1 MKIILKQKNKKILK
15 NILTYIKIYVIIMVS
30 KGGKIMISDEEL
42 VTKMIMYR
50 AEHNMTQIEFAKAVG
65 ITQATLSS
73 IETMKQSPT
82 NITKAKIL
90 LYIERNN

>member
-1 MKIILKQKNKKILK
+1 
-15 NILTYIKIYVIIMVS
+15 
-30 KGGKIMISDEEL
+30 MISDEEL

-50 AEHNMTQIEFAKAVG
+50 AEHNMTQIEFAKAIG
-65 ITQATLSS
+65 ITQSTLSL
-73 IETMKQSPT
+73 IETMKQSPA